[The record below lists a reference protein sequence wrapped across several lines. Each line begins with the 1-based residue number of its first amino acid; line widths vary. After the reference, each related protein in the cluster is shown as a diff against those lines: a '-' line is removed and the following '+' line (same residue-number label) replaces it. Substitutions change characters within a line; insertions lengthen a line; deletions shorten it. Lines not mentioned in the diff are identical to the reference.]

1 MKKYEGI
8 ATILMRFALATGFL
22 SAVGS
27 RLSLWGSHSSGWAS
41 FLDYT
46 KSVNSFVPVS
56 LIPLLAIISTILETG
71 FAILLLI
78 GYKIR
83 WAAIGCIRTHP
94 IICPDD
100 GLFVWTERAVGLF
113 RIRIQLIGISS
124 VYGDGLSFQYRSE
137 DKKNSRL
144 TKCYRKYICCEIIF
158 IEFCNEIKQD
168 SDGRNRSA
176 YGASS

>member
-1 MKKYEGI
+1 MAGSETAFEKPVEAFTINKTHLSDKMKKYEGI

-27 RLSLWGSHSSGWAS
+27 RLSLWGSHSSGWAG

-56 LIPLLAIISTILETG
+56 LIPLLAITSTILETG

-83 WAAIGCIRTHP
+83 WAAIGASILTLLFALTMAYSF
-94 IICPDD
+94 
-100 GLFVWTERAVGLF
+100 GLKEPLDY
-113 RIRIQLIGISS
+113 S
-124 VYGDGLSFQYRSE
+124 VFAFSASAFLLSTVTDYPLSIDQNI
-137 DKKNSRL
+137 KK
-144 TKCYRKYICCEIIF
+144 IP
-158 IEFCNEIKQD
+158 
-168 SDGRNRSA
+168 G
-176 YGASS
+176 